1 MVRIAIAIG
10 LAALLA
16 ACDGG
21 GVPSGGNAATGSSAD
36 AKPGLGADL
45 AGGVQG
51 SNDCSK
57 KPDFAPVY
65 AGATIRV
72 CSSAHFDA
80 TGKDAGTVAYG
91 TTAAPAEVLAWSRSE
106 ATKSGL
112 AERLATDKMFSAGRA
127 GKTLMVMALP
137 EGSGSKVTVNWGV
150 TP

>member
-1 MVRIAIAIG
+1 MMRTAIAIG
-10 LAALLA
+10 LMAALA

-21 GVPSGGNAATGSSAD
+21 GAPSGGTAAAGN
-36 AKPGLGADL
+36 GADVAPGSVAEL
-45 AGGVQG
+45 TGGVQG

-80 TGKDAGTVAYG
+80 TGKDAGTVSYG
-91 TTAAPAEVLAWSRSE
+91 TSAAPAEVLAWSRSE
-106 ATKSGL
+106 ATRSGL

-150 TP
+150 TR

>member
-1 MVRIAIAIG
+1 MMRVTIAIG

-21 GVPSGGNAATGSSAD
+21 GAPVAGNAATGSSAG
-36 AKPGLGADL
+36 ATPGPVAELT
-45 AGGVQG
+45 GGVQG

-57 KPDFAPVY
+57 KPDFAPIY

-91 TTAAPAEVLAWSRSE
+91 TSAAPAQVLAWSRGE
-106 ATKSGL
+106 ATRSGL